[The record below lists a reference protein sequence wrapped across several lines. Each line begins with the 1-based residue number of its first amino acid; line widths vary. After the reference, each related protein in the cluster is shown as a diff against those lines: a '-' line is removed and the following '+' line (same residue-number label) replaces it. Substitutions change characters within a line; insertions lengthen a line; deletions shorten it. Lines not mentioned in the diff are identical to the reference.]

1 MTRDVQKQGV
11 QMEALARAEWLKGAQ
26 TQAVFAALEARGAHV
41 RAVGGAVRNTIFGLP
56 VSDIDLATTSLPQE
70 TMQLA
75 QEAGYKALP
84 TGIDHG
90 TVTILADKGSY
101 EVTTLRKDVA
111 TDGRRAVIAYT
122 DDWAEDALRR
132 DFTFNALYAGRD
144 GTLHDP
150 LGGYQDA
157 LARRVRFIGSADA
170 RIEEDY
176 LRILRFFR
184 IYAAYGEGPLDE
196 GGLAACVRGRGGL
209 RQLSAERI
217 QVELLKLLAA
227 QQMERAITAMFDNGL
242 LQQVVGGAPRITR
255 LFALAQLERDL
266 ERMPDALLRLAALS
280 VQTHED
286 AALLSRRLR
295 LSNQQAKRLEA
306 MADTSWQLPQNEQE
320 ARRALYRSGEESYI
334 DLLLLKWAHEG
345 EMQRALYDLPQ
356 SWTVPQFPLTGADLM
371 ARGIEAGPEL
381 GVALRASEARWVE
394 SNFTLGREELLQAVG
409 RP

>member
-144 GTLHDP
+144 GRLHDP